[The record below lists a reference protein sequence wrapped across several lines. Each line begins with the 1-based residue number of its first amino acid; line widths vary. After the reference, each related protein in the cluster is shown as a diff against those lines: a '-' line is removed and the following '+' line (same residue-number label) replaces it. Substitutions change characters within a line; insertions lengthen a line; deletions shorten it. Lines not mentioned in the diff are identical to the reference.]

1 MNNITN
7 PRWIF
12 LFGTLPLLVLAG
24 LMYST
29 YQVVHTQITADQL
42 ASWNSMA
49 VFLAVIMGVGVLFA
63 SYCIFHKARF
73 SPVYASLLFAL
84 HLGYLYAFVN
94 EIGNMVPW
102 SIPRWMLPEN
112 LDYLTFAMMMP
123 MLVYTLLLVV
133 VWFTKTF
140 HGRGH
145 YQSLLLV
152 VVIPIGLYLFIQ
164 VAVPFLGDFSH
175 AFQGHIIVIFF
186 IVGTVLFF
194 FFLFHWIYQYA
205 SSKTI
210 SKGGSLVIRYLIG
223 LVFPILG
230 LLLNM
235 TMGVDSSEGIFGDFV
250 SPWYFVLATANGL
263 LLVAPESESPPLR
276 LLRFGGRAFTF
287 PFILYFMI
295 VFLPYLPFSIIA
307 IIIVGLGFLMLTP
320 IMLCVLQSIDLV
332 RDWKSLMAHYN
343 PIILGAVLCAGLC
356 ALPTVITTSY
366 FSDRANLQ
374 SALKYVFDDHDEKE
388 DINIAALE
396 STLNTISSHKRGSR
410 GNNIMGS
417 KLPYLTSYYNWIVMD
432 NMTLSFTKLT
442 RLREVFLGANPAVPS
457 IRRRWSSSAG
467 KVSISSSEVRSTYDH
482 DQQSYTTWVDLELT
496 NRSKRRFQEY
506 VTTLQLP
513 VGAWV
518 SDYYLYVGDRKEM
531 GILTDKK
538 SANWVYDQIR
548 NTNRDPG
555 LLSYR
560 NDGSISFKVFP
571 FEGEQVR
578 KTGFE
583 IKHKHPFI
591 LELDSLSL
599 TMGHA
604 SKVSSVAVEKGNA
617 VYIPWE
623 VKAKLDRVAR
633 QPYFHFIV
641 DKSINATLTD
651 KQVSQHIDELI
662 ATYPDY
668 AYGAKVSLTNYKSAT
683 TDLDENWPVLSSQIK
698 NEGGFGVGMEI
709 RKILI
714 NSFERVGSDYPVIVV
729 IGPTAHA
736 VIDKGFSNL
745 EFTYPDHRYFHA
757 YGGGFDFESYHLSK
771 PKEIVEGV
779 TTLTPRKVVAWPDH
793 ESPRVFLSDDASASI
808 GLISIDRLSI
818 EFDDSWMSG
827 LALAGEIMAQEV
839 RPNGTSSDWVDIVKG
854 SFDSRIMTPLTA
866 YIVVETE
873 AQKTVLLRKQKQVLA
888 GNQHLD
894 LGDDVSSMSEPSF
907 WAMMLFL
914 IIFFWYQ
921 LRQKSIKRAS

>member
-1 MNNITN
+1 
-7 PRWIF
+7 
-12 LFGTLPLLVLAG
+12 
-24 LMYST
+24 
-29 YQVVHTQITADQL
+29 
-42 ASWNSMA
+42 
-49 VFLAVIMGVGVLFA
+49 
-63 SYCIFHKARF
+63 
-73 SPVYASLLFAL
+73 
-84 HLGYLYAFVN
+84 
-94 EIGNMVPW
+94 
-102 SIPRWMLPEN
+102 
-112 LDYLTFAMMMP
+112 
-123 MLVYTLLLVV
+123 
-133 VWFTKTF
+133 
-140 HGRGH
+140 
-145 YQSLLLV
+145 
-152 VVIPIGLYLFIQ
+152 
-164 VAVPFLGDFSH
+164 
-175 AFQGHIIVIFF
+175 
-186 IVGTVLFF
+186 VGTVLFF

-210 SKGGSLVIRYLIG
+210 SKDGSLVIRYLIG

-276 LLRFGGRAFTF
+276 LLRFGGRALTF

-332 RDWKSLMAHYN
+332 RDWKSLMVYYN

-396 STLNTISSHKRGSR
+396 STLNTISSHKRRSR

-442 RLREVFLGANPAVPS
+442 RLREVFLG
-457 IRRRWSSSAG
+457 
-467 KVSISSSEVRSTYDH
+467 
-482 DQQSYTTWVDLELT
+482 
-496 NRSKRRFQEY
+496 
-506 VTTLQLP
+506 QLP

-617 VYIPWE
+617 VYIPSE

-683 TDLDENWPVLSSQIK
+683 TD
-698 NEGGFGVGMEI
+698 
-709 RKILI
+709 
-714 NSFERVGSDYPVIVV
+714 
-729 IGPTAHA
+729 
-736 VIDKGFSNL
+736 
-745 EFTYPDHRYFHA
+745 
-757 YGGGFDFESYHLSK
+757 
-771 PKEIVEGV
+771 
-779 TTLTPRKVVAWPDH
+779 
-793 ESPRVFLSDDASASI
+793 
-808 GLISIDRLSI
+808 
-818 EFDDSWMSG
+818 
-827 LALAGEIMAQEV
+827 
-839 RPNGTSSDWVDIVKG
+839 
-854 SFDSRIMTPLTA
+854 
-866 YIVVETE
+866 
-873 AQKTVLLRKQKQVLA
+873 
-888 GNQHLD
+888 
-894 LGDDVSSMSEPSF
+894 
-907 WAMMLFL
+907 
-914 IIFFWYQ
+914 
-921 LRQKSIKRAS
+921 